1 MKAFTMFLLSL
12 LFFRASAEK
21 TPSIYFDDTPQTKV
35 GELYHKTAAK
45 VDQLLGDEE
54 SKRRHETL
62 LVEKKTEDEINEVL
76 RSVMRKPKK
85 MFDKYNGWTRPRDE
99 KVVMEI
105 TGETVAATI
114 DKGVDK
120 MTEVEENVEKAAHQ
134 TYEAAKEAVLPSKW
148 SVTGNKLKGLIEFL
162 KLIPGGI
169 KGAFY
174 YYVLGVGQE
183 KVQGYIEKGKE
194 KVEHVK
200 EEVAEALEATEKEIA
215 DAMDIGQDI
224 SRQR

>member
-1 MKAFTMFLLSL
+1 MKFFTLFLLL
-12 LFFRASAEK
+12 LRIVCAWAEK

-45 VDQLLGDEE
+45 VDHLLGDEE

-62 LVEKKTEDEINEVL
+62 LAEKKTEDEINEIL
-76 RSVMRKPKK
+76 RTVPRKPKK
-85 MFDKYNGWTRPRDE
+85 MFDKFNGWTRTRDE
-99 KVVMEI
+99 NAAMEI
-105 TGETVAATI
+105 TGETVAAAI

-134 TYEAAKEAVLPSKW
+134 TYEAAKEAVLPTKW
-148 SVTGNKLKGLIEFL
+148 SVTGNKLKGLIEFM

-200 EEVAEALEATEKEIA
+200 EEVSEALEATEKEIS